1 MPRPTHRLS
10 LYLVPDDPD
19 RGFDRSRLDAALDSL
34 RSEGV
39 LQGLGPGP
47 DAARLV
53 PGGFRRL
60 RIDLPDQP
68 VIYGNRQGGFYARC
82 PECGAHLA
90 ASLGPV
96 LRSWR
101 AGGGRDVPC
110 GCGAQSDLARLDY
123 APPAA
128 IGRFALE
135 LRDVGG
141 PELTAEGKPWVEAG
155 IGSFVVVGSR
165 GP

>member
-19 RGFDRSRLDAALDSL
+19 REVDVPRLEAALDAL
-34 RSEGV
+34 RGEGV
-39 LQGLGPGP
+39 LAGFGPGP
-47 DAARLV
+47 RAEALV
-53 PGGFRRL
+53 AGGFRRL
-60 RIDLPDQP
+60 RVDRPAQAVL
-68 VIYGNRQGGFYARC
+68 YGNRQGGFYASC
-82 PECGAHLA
+82 PACGAHLA
-90 ASLGPV
+90 AILGPV

-101 AGGGRDVPC
+101 HGGRREVRGTC
-110 GCGAQSDLARLDY
+110 GVDSDLARLAY

-135 LRDVGG
+135 LRDVGA
-141 PELTAEGKPWVEAG
+141 PELTSEGKPWVEAG

>member
-10 LYLVPDDPD
+10 LYLVPADPD
-19 RGFDRSRLDAALDSL
+19 RAYDGARLETALDRL
-34 RSEGV
+34 REAGV
-39 LQGLGPGP
+39 LDGFGPGP
-47 DAARLV
+47 EADQLV
-53 PGGFRRL
+53 AGGFRRL
-60 RIDLPDQP
+60 RVDLPDQA
-68 VIYGNRQGGFYARC
+68 VLYGNRQGGFYARC
-82 PECGAHLA
+82 PACQAHLA

-101 AGGGRDVPC
+101 AGGARQVACAC
-110 GCGAQSDLARLDY
+110 GVASDLAQLDY

-135 LRDVGG
+135 LRDVLA
-141 PELTAEGKPWVEAG
+141 PELSPEGKPWVEAG